1 MRCVPLLFSFLVAIS
16 LSNLCSA
23 AAWVLPENQT
33 QITVKHYYSFSNDYI
48 NKSGQYARSPFG
60 DVTIRETIFT
70 IEKGL
75 NAKDTFVMNIPYS
88 NVYNSNVFVPGRGF
102 TGPQRN
108 TGVGNIDIGLR
119 HGIKTKGATVTS
131 WQVLAGIPTY
141 DRQSH
146 PALNFGSTYIDASY
160 LVGHVFPVHKLY
172 AYTNLEVGVRLKGD
186 GMADQF
192 RYTYQYYH
200 PMSKNWGL
208 TAGIGG
214 VYTLNGS
221 YNIETDWRYDVMR
234 VGFGPS
240 IKSTDGHEELR
251 LIVYKDIF
259 ANHFFKWN
267 ITELTYTKKF

>member
-1 MRCVPLLFSFLVAIS
+1 MRCVPLLLSFLVAIS
-16 LSNLCSA
+16 FSNLCSA

-33 QITVKHYYSFSNDYI
+33 QITVKSYYSFSDDYI
-48 NKSGQYARSPFG
+48 NKRGKSARSPFG

-70 IEKGL
+70 LEKGL
-75 NAKDTFVMNIPYS
+75 TNKDTLIMNIPYS
-88 NVYNSNVFVPGRGF
+88 DVYTSNYGF
-102 TGPQRN
+102 SGISRRS

-131 WQVLAGIPTY
+131 WQILAGIPTY
-141 DRQSH
+141 DRKSH
-146 PALNFGSTYIDASY
+146 PALNFGSTYIDANY

-172 AYTNLEVGVRLKGD
+172 AYTNLELGVRIKGD

-208 TAGIGG
+208 TGGIGG
-214 VYTLNGS
+214 VYSLNGS
-221 YNIETDWRYDVMR
+221 YNKEPEWRYDVMR
-234 VGFGPS
+234 LGFGPS
-240 IKSTDGHEELR
+240 IKSTNGNEEFR

>member
-1 MRCVPLLFSFLVAIS
+1 MRCIPLLVSFLVAIS
-16 LSNLCSA
+16 FSNLCSA
-23 AAWVLPENQT
+23 AAWVLPKDQT
-33 QITVKHYYSFSNDYI
+33 QITVKSFYTFSDDYI
-48 NKSGQYARSPFG
+48 NKSGKPARSPFG
-60 DVTIRETIFT
+60 EVTIRETIFT

-75 NAKDTFVMNIPYS
+75 NGKDTFVMNIPYT
-88 NVYNSNVFVPGRGF
+88 NVYNSNYLG
-102 TGPQRN
+102 TGAKRN

-160 LVGHVFPVHKLY
+160 LVGHVFPVNKLY
-172 AYTNLEVGVRLKGD
+172 AYTNLEVGVRIKGD

-208 TAGIGG
+208 TGGIGG
-214 VYTLNGS
+214 VYSLNGS

-240 IKSTDGHEELR
+240 IKSTDGREELR
-251 LIVYKDIF
+251 LVVYKDIF
-259 ANHFFKWN
+259 ANHFFKWD